1 MNFRPLF
8 SCGFRPFFIVSS
20 IYAFVLIALWIGF
33 WNGLQVLPATLGGPI
48 IWHAHELIFGFGVA
62 AVIGFLTTAVPEFTG
77 KKELQGRYLIGLLLL
92 WFGARVS
99 FWMSGFW
106 GVVPSA
112 IMNCAVFI
120 AFLWYLIPAV
130 WTDPGRR
137 HMGFVYVVSILFFL
151 QCGFHFDLATQGDA
165 LRWLN
170 ASMNLYIVLIIVA
183 LSRISMRA
191 INGLEEGIE
200 LHKEPVEYIARPPR
214 RNMAIFC
221 VSLYTLLNFFS
232 PNNAV
237 NGWVS
242 FAAAAAMLNL
252 LNDWHIGR
260 AFFNR
265 WIIAMYSIYCAIAL
279 GYAMGGYAI
288 LFDSTLLN
296 SAKHILSIGGIALAV
311 LLVQIFAGQVHC
323 GRNLTYYPWM
333 TMAIL
338 AIFLSVLFRA
348 LAPSY
353 LNVYIHFISL
363 SGTFWL
369 VSFGLYLFYFTRPLM
384 SLSADGR
391 KGC

>member
-8 SCGFRPFFIVSS
+8 SCGFRPFFIASS
-20 IYAFVLIALWIGF
+20 VYAFVLITFWIGF
-33 WNGLQVLPATLGGPI
+33 WNGLPVLPATLGGPI

-62 AVIGFLTTAVPEFTG
+62 AIIGFLTTAVPEFTG
-77 KKELQGRYLIGLLLL
+77 KQELQGVALIGLLLL

-99 FWMSGFW
+99 FWMSGLW
-106 GVVPSA
+106 GAVPSA
-112 IMNCAVFI
+112 ILSSLLFV
-120 AFLWYLIPAV
+120 AFLCYLIPAV

-151 QCGFHFDLATQGDA
+151 QCGFHFELATQGNA
-165 LRWLN
+165 IRWLN
-170 ASMNLYIVLIIVA
+170 AGLQVFIVLIIVA

-221 VSLYTLLNFFS
+221 ISLYTLLSFFS

-242 FAAAAAMLNL
+242 LAAAAAMLNL

-279 GYAMGGYAI
+279 GYGMGGYAI
-288 LFDSTLLN
+288 LFDSAVLN

-323 GRNLTYYPWM
+323 GRSLKYYSWM
-333 TMAIL
+333 TIAIL
-338 AIFLSVLFRA
+338 AIFLSMLFRV
-348 LAPSY
+348 LAASH
-353 LNVYIHFISL
+353 LNNYGHFIAM
-363 SGTFWL
+363 SGMFWL
-369 VSFGLYLFYFTRPLM
+369 LSFGLYLFYFVRPLM
-384 SLSADGR
+384 SVSHDGR